1 MWETK
6 CFGRQ
11 RKWPERCK
19 NGTGNRGCES
29 GDNRK
34 QGKSRKPRKQ
44 KACSQ
49 MADHRTDRKPG
60 SFRNFYRLLWNL
72 RTQGGEQEE

>member
-6 CFGRQ
+6 RFGRQ

-49 MADHRTDRKPG
+49 MADHRTDRQSG
-60 SFRNFYRLLWNL
+60 SFRHFYCLLRNL
-72 RTQGGEQEE
+72 RTQGGEQEK

>member
-6 CFGRQ
+6 RFGRQ

-34 QGKSRKPRKQ
+34 QGKPRIQ

-49 MADHRTDRKPG
+49 MADHRTDCQSG
-60 SFRNFYRLLWNL
+60 SFRHFYCLLRNL
-72 RTQGGEQEE
+72 RAQGGEQEK